1 MYPGVFYLERG
12 MKKLGIVL
20 MVAFAAMFATVGDQ
34 AAARPLKRSVSLEG
48 VTPVLAAKAREIEAT
63 CGSVIISA
71 ISKRPIR
78 SNHPSG
84 RAVDVEGNPGCVY
97 ALLKDWPGGYSTD
110 YAAVRHVHISYNPG
124 GQEWG
129 IRFAHGQHHGV
140 RHAESGSQPMSYA
153 SHGADP
159 AGATW

>member
-1 MYPGVFYLERG
+1 

-20 MVAFAAMFATVGDQ
+20 MIAFAAMFAPLGDQ
-34 AAARPLKRSVSLEG
+34 AEARPRKQSVSLEG

-71 ISKRPIR
+71 VSKRGIR
-78 SNHPSG
+78 SNHPIG
-84 RAVDVEGNPGCVY
+84 RAVDVEGNPSCVY

-110 YAAVRHVHISYNPG
+110 YSAVRHVHISYNPG

-129 IRFAHGQHHGV
+129 FRFAHGRHHGHGV
-140 RHAESGSQPMSYA
+140 RHAEPGSQPMSYA

-159 AGATW
+159 AVTW

>member
-1 MYPGVFYLERG
+1 
-12 MKKLGIVL
+12 MKRLGIVL
-20 MVAFAAMFATVGDQ
+20 TIALAGMFAPLDDQ
-34 AAARPLKRSVSLEG
+34 AEARPKKHPVSREG

-71 ISKRPIR
+71 VSKRGIR
-78 SNHPSG
+78 SNHPIG
-84 RAVDVEGNPGCVY
+84 RAIDVEGNPSCVY

-110 YAAVRHVHISYNPG
+110 YSAVRHVHISYNPG

-129 IRFAHGQHHGV
+129 IRFAHGQHHDHRGV
-140 RHAESGSQPMSYA
+140 RYAQPGSQPMSYA

-159 AGATW
+159 AGVTW